1 MEDEER
7 KHGTFKAT
15 ISPFRYQ
22 NCALKRSEL
31 KDSEFLVHM
40 HREVTLHQFML
51 NSHFIVFTV
60 KRNKKRNKKFFFFLS
75 LYIRVFFLKKTYC
88 LNFS

>member
-1 MEDEER
+1 
-7 KHGTFKAT
+7 
-15 ISPFRYQ
+15 
-22 NCALKRSEL
+22 
-31 KDSEFLVHM
+31 M